1 MDPVIAIICIVAALA
16 IGIVAGFLFGN
27 KNGFKKGYQNRLEIG
42 EKAIGSAEKEAER
55 IVSEATK
62 KGEAKYK
69 EMIVEAKEDILKAK
83 PKPKEKTKNAA
94 RKFFVLKTKLS
105 RKKKL
110 WKERSKISNVR
121 TSS

>member
-83 PKPKEKTKNAA
+83 TEA
-94 RKFFVLKTKLS
+94 
-105 RKKKL
+105 
-110 WKERSKISNVR
+110 EREQR
-121 TSS
+121 TPPGNSSS